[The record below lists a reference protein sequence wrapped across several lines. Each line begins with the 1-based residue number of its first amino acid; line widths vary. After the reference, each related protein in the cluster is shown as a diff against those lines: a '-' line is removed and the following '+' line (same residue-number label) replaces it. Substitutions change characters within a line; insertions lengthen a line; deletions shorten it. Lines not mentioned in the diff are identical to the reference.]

1 MAGVGANRLPEGRS
15 FLAVTDC
22 PDVVNDL
29 LGPLA
34 FLLTPVTIT
43 MGELWEEYWH
53 AEGQHKRPTYCRD
66 LVLYSKNFCDA
77 YADRDVSSFDHRSLT
92 KAMTAVWPDAANSSW
107 NSAKRTLSPLFSYA
121 VKHDYLKVSPV
132 SKVQGRTHSK
142 AETTVYDVQQV
153 QRLIA
158 ECDDR
163 SRLYW
168 SLAVFAGVRP
178 LELTRLDPKDVS
190 INHRRIVIKSSVS
203 KTKTPRVID
212 MSDNL
217 ASLLEPLL

>member
-1 MAGVGANRLPEGRS
+1 MK
-15 FLAVTDC
+15 
-22 PDVVNDL
+22 
-29 LGPLA
+29 
-34 FLLTPVTIT
+34 
-43 MGELWEEYWH
+43 Y
-53 AEGQHKRPTYCRD
+53 
-66 LVLYSKNFCDA
+66 
-77 YADRDVSSFDHRSLT
+77 DH
-92 KAMTAVWPDAANSSW
+92 
-107 NSAKRTLSPLFSYA
+107 
-121 VKHDYLKVSPV
+121 LKVSPV

-158 ECDDR
+158 ECDHR

-217 ASLLEPLL
+217 ASLLEPLLGKVPIHLHANASKILEKPKRAAGLIGFGSHTDSHSYASYHLAAHNNMGLLMKNMGHFTNIITLKHYYNLVMIEDAEDFWNIGL